1 MQKCEIV
8 NRNARFIE
16 PYYKEFLP
24 DGKLFFVYKTRF
36 FCVINNKKG
45 KRGKE
50 KE

>member
-24 DGKLFFVYKTRF
+24 DGKLFF
-36 FCVINNKKG
+36 CVINNKRG